1 MGNVNLLAV
10 VAGAAAFFVVG
21 ALWYTVLFG
30 KAWRAETGFSDEV
43 IAAGPQKP
51 AGGLGQNPTWLIF
64 GLCFAF
70 EMLVSLMLGHNIART
85 SPAPHVIMMMAVGF
99 GAVIM
104 VPAIGINYLYQMKSG
119 KLFAI
124 DAGHFIVG
132 TAAMGAAHVLLG

>member
-1 MGNVNLLAV
+1 MGNVNMLAV
-10 VAGAAAFFVVG
+10 VGGALAFFMVG

-30 KAWRAETGFSDEV
+30 KAWRAEMGLTEEV
-43 IAAGPQKP
+43 IAAGPRP
-51 AGGLGQNPTWLIF
+51 GQNPAWLIF

-99 GAVIM
+99 GALLM
-104 VPAIGINYLYQMKSG
+104 TPAIGINYLYQMKSG

-132 TAAMGAAHVLLG
+132 TAAMGAVHMLLS

>member
-30 KAWRAETGFSDEV
+30 KAWRRETGVVD
-43 IAAGPQKP
+43 GTP
-51 AGGLGQNPTWLIF
+51 ARNPTWLIF
-64 GLCFAF
+64 ALCFAF

-85 SPAPHVIMMMAVGF
+85 NPAPHVIMMMAVGF
-99 GAVIM
+99 GATIM
-104 VPAIGINYLYQMKSG
+104 VPAIGINYLYQGKSG

-124 DAGHFIVG
+124 DAGHFIFG
-132 TAAMGAAHVLLG
+132 TAAMGAAHILLG